1 MKILRSIEIHEED
14 DGMASAAGVYVLRG
28 ESVHESGFTGPE
40 YYEVLPPSP
49 YWLVKK
55 EAARIALRY
64 GVPIVDCIVL
74 NAGVPLS
81 ESFAKMEK

>member
-1 MKILRSIEIHEED
+1 MKILRSIEIHEEEG
-14 DGMASAAGVYVLRG
+14 GMA
-28 ESVHESGFTGPE
+28 
-40 YYEVLPPSP
+40 
-49 YWLVKK
+49 
-55 EAARIALRY
+55 RY